1 MWLTVFSHGHGSSRT
16 SIHEN
21 VKDDI
26 HTECGKQLSAMDHLR
41 RLHIKLLKMLF
52 VLSVVNHANEL
63 CWKEIDVTFT
73 HLSSV
78 VNVAVAVVNINNNE
92 TDP

>member
-1 MWLTVFSHGHGSSRT
+1 
-16 SIHEN
+16 
-21 VKDDI
+21 
-26 HTECGKQLSAMDHLR
+26 MDHLR
-41 RLHIKLLKMLF
+41 RLHIKLSKMLF

-63 CWKEIDVTFT
+63 CWKEIDVSFT

-78 VNVAVAVVNINNNE
+78 VNVAVAVVNVNNNE